1 LSLSKEH
8 PPKIGVMQSKACGQG
23 KILPQKMK
31 LLWDEKLP
39 RIVDK
44 GQHGLLD
51 PLDPIKSFGVLLQH
65 ALHDDIFPLQ
75 KYKFIK
81 LKSTKL

>member
-1 LSLSKEH
+1 
-8 PPKIGVMQSKACGQG
+8 MQSKACGQG

-39 RIVDK
+39 GIVDK

-51 PLDPIKSFGVLLQH
+51 P
-65 ALHDDIFPLQ
+65 
-75 KYKFIK
+75 
-81 LKSTKL
+81 

>member
-1 LSLSKEH
+1 
-8 PPKIGVMQSKACGQG
+8 
-23 KILPQKMK
+23 MK
-31 LLWDEKLP
+31 SLWDEKLP

-65 ALHDDIFPLQ
+65 ALHDDIFP
-75 KYKFIK
+75 F
-81 LKSTKL
+81 